1 MKHFLLILLVVNGFC
16 FESEIHYG
24 GNIIKLPKCNINM
37 VVDSSLVY
45 IGDLT
50 TDYYDDDNSKILIG
64 KVVYRLNGVGMIY
77 KFTLPSDMPQNTKI
91 LSRIG
96 FDYYLKWTLDKR
108 TMKMMYDKN
117 VITFMD
123 STFLER
129 NCIG

>member
-1 MKHFLLILLVVNGFC
+1 
-16 FESEIHYG
+16 
-24 GNIIKLPKCNINM
+24 M